1 MQQESDPTISWNW
14 TQGAMRGKLELD
26 DDIQEWAESNWV
38 RTIHLF
44 DKNWPYGGTTVC
56 YKPEVYDNTGYP
68 RGKFAQVSV
77 AYCNPKDRYNR
88 KLGQRL
94 ALENLYDGKCILLPV
109 YTNNNPVVVLRDF
122 FNSMTSSLTW

>member
-1 MQQESDPTISWNW
+1 MQQESDPQPQQPWHNW
-14 TQGAMRGKLELD
+14 IVTNNMELD
-26 DDIQEWAESNWV
+26 ADLTVWAEENWV

-44 DKNWPYGGTTVC
+44 DKHYPYGGTTIC
-56 YKPEVYDNTGYP
+56 YKPEVHDSQGYP

-94 ALENLYDGKCILLPV
+94 ALENLYDGHCILLPV
-109 YTNNNPVVVLRDF
+109 YTNGNPVVVLREF
-122 FNSMTSSLTW
+122 FESMAPAFAW

>member
-1 MQQESDPTISWNW
+1 MQQESDPQPPHMWHNW
-14 TQGAMRGKLELD
+14 IVTKNMELEADLN
-26 DDIQEWAESNWV
+26 IWAQENWV

-44 DKNWPYGGTTVC
+44 DKNFPYGGTTIC
-56 YKPEVYDNTGYP
+56 YKPQICDNTGYP

-122 FNSMTSSLTW
+122 FDSMTPSLTW

>member
-44 DKNWPYGGTTVC
+44 DKSLPYGGTTIC
-56 YKPEVYDNTGYP
+56 YKPQICDNTGYP

-122 FNSMTSSLTW
+122 FDSMTPSLTW

>member
-1 MQQESDPTISWNW
+1 MQQESDPQPQQPWHNW
-14 TQGAMRGKLELD
+14 IVTNNMELET
-26 DDIQEWAESNWV
+26 DIVAWAQENWV

-44 DKNWPYGGTTVC
+44 NKQDPYGGTTIC
-56 YKPEVYDNTGYP
+56 YKPEVHDSVGYP

-94 ALENLYDGKCILLPV
+94 ALENLYDGHSILLPI
-109 YTNNNPVVVLRDF
+109 YTNGDPVVVLRQF
-122 FNSMTSSLTW
+122 FESMEPNFFW